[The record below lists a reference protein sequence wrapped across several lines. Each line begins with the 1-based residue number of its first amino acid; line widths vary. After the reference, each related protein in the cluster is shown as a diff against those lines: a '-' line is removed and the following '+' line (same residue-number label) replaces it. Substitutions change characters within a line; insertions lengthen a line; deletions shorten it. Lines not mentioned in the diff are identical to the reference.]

1 MRAMSRIWILPCL
14 LLPFLLC
21 GCEQVTALIERFREP
36 ETAAERPPVRVRT
49 MEAGRADNL
58 PGQVYTGETEP
69 ERSVV
74 LTAPYGGTL
83 TSLPVSKGEFVS
95 GGQAV
100 AVVRSQSVES
110 ALEIAEATLS
120 QAQDAHARILKVYP
134 SGAVPEVQKVDVETQ
149 LAKAEAAAR
158 AARRAKS
165 DGTVRTPYRGVIG
178 ELYVDRGVEVLPG
191 QRIALLMD
199 ISRLNVRIDVHEN
212 DISSVVVGTPALV
225 SIPALGLE
233 DLPAVVAERG
243 YVASPLSRSYACIL
257 HLSEQVPGMMPGMA
271 VKASFAVPLPA
282 DDRIIVPPAA
292 VQMDAQGKYVWTVED
307 GRVLKT
313 RVTLDGF
320 SGHGV
325 VIRTGLIPGDRVI
338 VEGWQKVSTGM
349 KVTEE

>member
-1 MRAMSRIWILPCL
+1 MSKSRILLLSCL
-14 LLPFLLC
+14 LLPLLC
-21 GCEQVTALIERFREP
+21 GCARIDALIARFREP
-36 ETAAERPPVRVRT
+36 EAVRERPPVLVRT
-49 MEAGRADNL
+49 VEAGRADSL

-83 TSLPVSKGEFVS
+83 ASLPVSKGEFVS

-110 ALEIAEATLS
+110 ALEVAEATLS
-120 QAQDAHARILKVYP
+120 QAQDAHARMTKVYP
-134 SGAVPEVQKVDVETQ
+134 SGAISEVQKVDIETQ
-149 LAKAEAAAR
+149 LAKAEAAER
-158 AARRAKS
+158 AARRAKA
-165 DGTVRTPYRGVIG
+165 DGTVKSPYRGVIG
-178 ELYVDRGVEVLPG
+178 EMYVDRGVEVLPG

-225 SIPALGLE
+225 AIPALGLE
-233 DLPAVVAERG
+233 DLPAVVSERG

-257 HLSEQVPGMMPGMA
+257 RLSDPVPGMMPGMA
-271 VKASFAVPLPA
+271 VKASFAMPLPA
-282 DDRIIVPPAA
+282 DDRIVVPPAA

-307 GRVLKT
+307 GRVYKT

-325 VIRTGLIPGDRVI
+325 VVSSGLIPGDKVI

>member
-1 MRAMSRIWILPCL
+1 MRKSWILPCL
-14 LLPFLLC
+14 LLPLLC
-21 GCEQVTALIERFREP
+21 GCEQVEALVGRFRQP
-36 ETAAERPPVRVRT
+36 ETVSERPPVRVRT
-49 MEAGRADNL
+49 VEAGRADHL

-83 TSLPVSKGEFVS
+83 TGLPVSKGDFVA
-95 GGQAV
+95 GGQTV

-110 ALEIAEATLS
+110 ALDIAEATLS
-120 QAQDAHARILKVYP
+120 QAQDAHARMLKVYP

-149 LAKAEAAAR
+149 LAKAEAAER
-158 AARRAKS
+158 AARRAVAN
-165 DGTVRTPYRGVIG
+165 GTVKTPYRGVIG

-199 ISRLNVRIDVHEN
+199 ISRLNIRIEVHEN
-212 DISSVVVGTPALV
+212 DISSVVVGTPATV
-225 SIPALGLE
+225 SIPALGLD

-257 HLSEQVPGMMPGMA
+257 QLAEQVPGLMPGMA
-271 VKASFAVPLPA
+271 VKAAFAAPLPTE
-282 DDRIIVPPAA
+282 DRIVVPAAA
-292 VQMDAQGKYVWTVED
+292 VQMDTQGKYVWTVED

-320 SGHGV
+320 TGRGV
-325 VIRTGLIPGDRVI
+325 AIRSGLIPGDRVI